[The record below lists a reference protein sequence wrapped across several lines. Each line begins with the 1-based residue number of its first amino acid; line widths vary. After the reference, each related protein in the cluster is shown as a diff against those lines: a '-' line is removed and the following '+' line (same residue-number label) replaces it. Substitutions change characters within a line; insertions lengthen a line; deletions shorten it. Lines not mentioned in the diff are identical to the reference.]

1 MRVRF
6 MHSWAG
12 QVRAGQ
18 QQRGR
23 RSVVAVSGAVYIL
36 IDSSLYLFLFC
47 SRKQGG
53 RD

>member
-23 RSVVAVSGAVYIL
+23 RGVVAVSGAVYIL

-47 SRKQGG
+47 SWKQGG
-53 RD
+53 RE